1 MLDES
6 TFDSINKVSIHNEEF
21 DEIMNLR
28 GDLGEILRH
37 LCKCL
42 GPMNVLPIYGEEIGK
57 SMAKLQDPA
66 QQK

>member
-1 MLDES
+1 
-6 TFDSINKVSIHNEEF
+6 
-21 DEIMNLR
+21 MNLR
-28 GDLGEILRH
+28 GDLGEILKA

-42 GPMNVLPIYGEEIGK
+42 GPMNVLPIYGEEINK